1 MVSQPGAAFQ
11 LPLSLPT
18 PLSGNPP
25 CLHPVQGC
33 VGARVSSEAGS
44 LGLAHSSS
52 LVLCCMNERETV
64 MAGDTV
70 STFPWKLVWS
80 GRGQGQPGADPRP
93 LLLRLRLVSLRLS
106 GPQFFPVRQG
116 CGFTM
121 RPGPFPSR
129 RPENQMWRETGPL
142 CPKTMAGM
150 DFQGP

>member
-1 MVSQPGAAFQ
+1 MVSPPGAAFQ

-33 VGARVSSEAGS
+33 VGARMSSEAGS

-70 STFPWKLVWS
+70 STFPRKLVWS
-80 GRGQGQPGADPRP
+80 GRGQGQPGADPGPTRD
-93 LLLRLRLVSLRLS
+93 LCSSGYGLCHFASLGLS
-106 GPQFFPVRQG
+106 F
-116 CGFTM
+116 
-121 RPGPFPSR
+121 S
-129 RPENQMWRETGPL
+129 L
-142 CPKTMAGM
+142 CSKAVGSP
-150 DFQGP
+150 